1 MRGPVGNV
9 TWQLASR
16 GAYRV
21 RREIA
26 RVRALLPRRLLSNP
40 EATGSKGLHASKE
53 LRSPDVPIASRPT
66 VVLRR
71 RSGSVGMPRRGRQPR
86 IDEAVVCRE
95 LTQILGHN
103 SEESLATATS
113 TGVTSGATQL
123 FAGAPSA
130 SHWPAHSSQ
139 RGIDND
145 VPGDS
150 ARPNS
155 SVSS

>member
-71 RSGSVGMPRRGRQPR
+71 RSGSVGMPRRGRQHGSMRLSYVVNSHKFLDTTPR
-86 IDEAVVCRE
+86 KVLLPRHLQV
-95 LTQILGHN
+95 
-103 SEESLATATS
+103 
-113 TGVTSGATQL
+113 
-123 FAGAPSA
+123 
-130 SHWPAHSSQ
+130 
-139 RGIDND
+139 
-145 VPGDS
+145 
-150 ARPNS
+150 
-155 SVSS
+155 